1 MQRPSQM
8 NLKSVHFASGLLLT
22 LFIGLHLF
30 NHACAL
36 FGAELH
42 IAVMQV
48 LRKLYRHTLVETV
61 LLLAVATQ
69 IYSGLRLF
77 FTGRGLAFGFFEK
90 LQLWSGLYL
99 AFFFM
104 IHVGAVLAG
113 RQLLGLDTNFYFGVA
128 GLNTFPLNL
137 FFVPY
142 YGLAILSFFGHLA
155 AIHAKKMKRRVLG
168 LSPRRQAWLVLVWG
182 MLFSALLLYGLTNQF
197 QGVKIPTEY
206 NLLELHIPAK

>member
-1 MQRPSQM
+1 MKT
-8 NLKSVHFASGLLLT
+8 NYKSIHFVSGVLLAT
-22 LFIGLHLF
+22 FIGLHLF

-42 IAVMQV
+42 IGVMQT

-77 FTGRGLAFGFFEK
+77 LIRGGLVFGFFEK

-99 AFFFM
+99 AFFFI
-104 IHVGAVLAG
+104 IHVGAVMVG
-113 RQLLGLDTNFYFGVA
+113 RGLLGLETNFYFGVA
-128 GLNTFPLNL
+128 GLNTFPLNI

-142 YGLAILSFFGHLA
+142 YALAIISFFGHLA
-155 AIHAKKMKRRVLG
+155 AIHAQKMKFKIGG
-168 LSPRRQAWLVLVWG
+168 LSPVRQAWLIWLGG
-182 MLFSALLLYGLTNQF
+182 MLFTLILLYGLTNRF
-197 QGVKIPTEY
+197 HGVDIPPAY
-206 NLLELHIPAK
+206 QLFSPNELTH

>member
-1 MQRPSQM
+1 MQFPALNHM
-8 NLKSVHFASGLLLT
+8 KKVHFASGLLLT
-22 LFIGLHLF
+22 LFIGLHLL

-36 FGAELH
+36 FGVELH
-42 IAVMQV
+42 IAVMQA

-99 AFFFM
+99 ALFFI
-104 IHVGAVLAG
+104 IHIGAVMGA
-113 RQLLGLDTNFYFGVA
+113 RHLLGLDTNFYFGVA
-128 GLNTFPLNL
+128 GLNIFPLNL

-142 YGLAILSFFGHLA
+142 YALAIFSFFGHLA
-155 AIHAKKMKRRVLG
+155 AIHAKKMRHRVWG
-168 LSPRRQAWLVLVWG
+168 LSPVRQAWFMLVWG
-182 MLFSALLLYGLTNQF
+182 MLFSVLLLYGLTNQF
-197 QGVKIPTEY
+197 QGVKIPAEY
-206 NLLELHIPAK
+206 NVLEHHIPAK